1 MKSGKIMDF
10 YENALEKSAKSGH
23 IRENEPAK
31 PKENNRMKTI
41 TAMLSV
47 LALTCTATAAD
58 LPFKNGEKIAFLGDS
73 ITQNG
78 VKNKLGYVNLV
89 MEGIRASGI
98 NADVIPAGVS
108 GNTCV
113 HMIKRLDKDVI
124 KKKPDWMFLSC
135 GVNDAPNGIDNP
147 GVPLEQYKKNITAII
162 EKCQKAGIKVI
173 VLTATPV
180 LEDPSHIS
188 NTNLVPYNDFL
199 RAIAKEKDLPLI
211 DLNKRV
217 NAVIEK
223 KADKKELWLT
233 IDGTHMSPY
242 GDILLAYT
250 ILQQLGMD
258 KTLLHNCIAK
268 WMADPEGWTVKA
280 NLKLSV
286 EEMELLRRNLPAG
299 KSVNEWINDRIRK
312 DIKALEKKD

>member
-1 MKSGKIMDF
+1 M
-10 YENALEKSAKSGH
+10 
-23 IRENEPAK
+23 
-31 PKENNRMKTI
+31 
-41 TAMLSV
+41 
-47 LALTCTATAAD
+47 
-58 LPFKNGEKIAFLGDS
+58 
-73 ITQNG
+73 
-78 VKNKLGYVNLV
+78 
-89 MEGIRASGI
+89 
-98 NADVIPAGVS
+98 
-108 GNTCV
+108 
-113 HMIKRLDKDVI
+113 
-124 KKKPDWMFLSC
+124 
-135 GVNDAPNGIDNP
+135 
-147 GVPLEQYKKNITAII
+147 
-162 EKCQKAGIKVI
+162 
-173 VLTATPV
+173 LTATPV

-188 NTNLVPYNDFL
+188 NTNLIPYNDFL

-286 EEMELLRRNLPAG
+286 DEMELLRRNLPAG

>member
-1 MKSGKIMDF
+1 MKTGKIMNF
-10 YENALEKSAKSGH
+10 CAKGLEKFAKTGH
-23 IRENEPAK
+23 IRANELENQRK
-31 PKENNRMKTI
+31 NNMMKTI

-47 LALTCTATAAD
+47 LTLSCTATAAD
-58 LPFKNGEKIAFLGDS
+58 LPFKPGDRIAFLGDS

-89 MEGIRASGI
+89 MEGIKASGI
-98 NADVIPAGVS
+98 NAEMIPAGVS

-147 GVPLEQYKKNITAII
+147 GVPLELYKKNITTII
-162 EKCQKAGIKVI
+162 EKCQQAEIKVI

-188 NTNLVPYNDFL
+188 NKNLIPYNEFL
-199 RAIAKEKDLPLI
+199 RTIAKEKNLPLI

-217 NAVIEK
+217 NAVIET
-223 KADKKELWLT
+223 KADKKSLWLT

-258 KTLLHNCIAK
+258 KTLLHNCVGK
-268 WMADPEGWTVKA
+268 WMALPDGWTVKA
-280 NLKLSV
+280 NLGLSV
-286 EEMELLRRNLPAG
+286 NEMELLRKNLPAG
-299 KSVNEWINDRIRK
+299 KTVNEWINEQIRK
-312 DIKALEKKD
+312 DISELEKKD